1 MKLLHIQKRDNVEFY
16 LCCIQT
22 VVRLGTYTCKV
33 PLYNSLKACKGN
45 VFFLPLPFNKTCET
59 LSDIEGPAKSLPSSI
74 ASPQLYILVN
84 GKPTK
89 ANVVWRSLV
98 NVDRVKAAISKLKET
113 NWLYK
118 SVQEDSLDDA
128 TQKVIE
134 VANNA
139 TTKVLEKATV
149 DDIAGFQSYTIRCLD
164 NQLPTISDIEQY
176 KLLNV
181 REEPIDNRLKYLD
194 VMCYPVLY
202 PKWGIW

>member
-1 MKLLHIQKRDNVEFY
+1 MH
-16 LCCIQT
+16 
-22 VVRLGTYTCKV
+22 
-33 PLYNSLKACKGN
+33 
-45 VFFLPLPFNKTCET
+45 
-59 LSDIEGPAKSLPSSI
+59 
-74 ASPQLYILVN
+74 

-89 ANVVWRSLV
+89 ANVVWRTLV

-149 DDIAGFQSYTIRCLD
+149 DDIAGFQSRCLD
-164 NQLPTISDIEQY
+164 NQLPTVSNIEHTNCFMSE
-176 KLLNV
+176 KNLLTT
-181 REEPIDNRLKYLD
+181 
-194 VMCYPVLY
+194 
-202 PKWGIW
+202 G